1 MCTMRFMGSPEVSL
15 SAQQRS
21 QRSDVLYAFEVPDGF
36 AELARACGTGHRR
49 REVAALRLDLFPA
62 HRVLGRSPDGPR
74 MVPELAPVF
83 QPDFDDALP
92 AGHRLSERVVADELH
107 ALAQL
112 QDLRLAH
119 ALRVVRGAE
128 AYRTVGQHHG

>member
-21 QRSDVLYAFEVPDGF
+21 KYSDVSYVFEVPDGF

-62 HRVLGRSPDGPR
+62 HRVLGCSPDGSR
-74 MVPELAPVF
+74 MVPELPPVF
-83 QPDFDDALP
+83 QPQFDDTLP
-92 AGHRLSERVVADELH
+92 AGHRRGELIVADELD
-107 ALAQL
+107 AAAQL

-119 ALRVVRGAE
+119 ALCVVRGPE
-128 AYRTVGQHHG
+128 AHGPSGEHPG